1 MKKLVLILLV
11 SLVSICF
18 FGFVSKK
25 EKNIVQTEFCQGFK
39 DGFCEGYKDV
49 KGSYSVCPVT
59 PVCPVPEVG
68 KNSYNGG
75 YNTGFKVGM
84 RMVYGNEF

>member
-1 MKKLVLILLV
+1 VVFISVVFFSFTSNVNKKVD
-11 SLVSICF
+11 
-18 FGFVSKK
+18 
-25 EKNIVQTEFCQGFK
+25 QTEFCEGFK

-84 RMVYGNEF
+84 RMAYNNKY